1 VLVTVLLL
9 SLDTSSGR
17 TSGVVSVGVCA
28 VDGRV
33 SVDLP

>member
-1 VLVTVLLL
+1 MERNLL
-9 SLDTSSGR
+9 SLGAPRGR
-17 TSGVVSVGVCA
+17 TGGVVSVGVCA